1 VLATGVLAFAAL
13 CRLRRP
19 AWIVGA
25 LLALDVGLVSGL
37 IHFSGGMDSVFTPLY
52 VLVVLSAA
60 GALDRRGAYTT
71 AALAAIAFGAV
82 IGAEGLGLLTS
93 YGEAEETALPV
104 VVLHW
109 AVHAAAMLLVAL
121 LASVLLRDLRR
132 TDEDLAKSRLDLGR
146 LRRLH
151 ERTVGSLLS
160 GLLTTDRE
168 GRVTSFNPEAER
180 ITGRDAAS
188 VIGLSLDE
196 VLPGARARVLA
207 ASEDPSGIRL
217 RARMPFRNPRGET
230 LHLGL
235 SGSILR
241 ELDGSP
247 GGHVV
252 IFQDVTDVV
261 RMELELRR
269 SERLAAVGQLSAA
282 IAHEIRNPLAAISGS
297 IQMLHAT
304 ASPAGDDESR
314 RLMEIVLRETR
325 RLNAL
330 ITDFL
335 QYARPGPAKLERVA
349 LGELAEEIVK
359 MLENARASGVEI
371 RCDVP
376 AELAVRGDAGQI
388 RQVLWNLCRN
398 ALQAMPEGGALEIS
412 ARGDTASAAQ
422 ASDEEGRN
430 ARDEG
435 EGAIEIVVRDA
446 GVGMPPEVLERIFD
460 PFFTTKTE
468 GTGLGLA
475 TVHRIVEAHG
485 GSLRVE
491 SAPGLGST
499 FRVRLPRAG
508 EQA

>member
-1 VLATGVLAFAAL
+1 
-13 CRLRRP
+13 
-19 AWIVGA
+19 
-25 LLALDVGLVSGL
+25 
-37 IHFSGGMDSVFTPLY
+37 
-52 VLVVLSAA
+52 
-60 GALDRRGAYTT
+60 
-71 AALAAIAFGAV
+71 
-82 IGAEGLGLLTS
+82 
-93 YGEAEETALPV
+93 
-104 VVLHW
+104 
-109 AVHAAAMLLVAL
+109 MLLVAL